1 MMLYQ
6 EPETPF
12 AITKLKAL
20 ILLLDKFGRIRFID
34 GNRHKTVA
42 GSE

>member
-1 MMLYQ
+1 MLYQ

-20 ILLLDKFGRIRFID
+20 ILLLDKFGKKDSLMGID
-34 GNRHKTVA
+34 TKTVA